1 MVLTPLAVTLESMG
15 TFFCDL
21 FFGAHIFFTVFS
33 KLGVG
38 GTSYRNYNFFS
49 SIDVISK
56 TEQLDQL
63 CIVWSLGMM
72 MMMEIVAKRSP
83 RLSDRNIWT
92 HNQQT
97 YTNNLRRR
105 KKHASSK
112 KTCLIASNGCFRTRW
127 NMVSPCLVIYL
138 FIMSVGLWE
147 K

>member
-1 MVLTPLAVTLESMG
+1 MG

-112 KTCLIASNGCFRTRW
+112 KTCLIASKWVLQDQVEYGFSLFSHISIHNVCGTLGEIKKKRIVTR
-127 NMVSPCLVIYL
+127 
-138 FIMSVGLWE
+138 
-147 K
+147 